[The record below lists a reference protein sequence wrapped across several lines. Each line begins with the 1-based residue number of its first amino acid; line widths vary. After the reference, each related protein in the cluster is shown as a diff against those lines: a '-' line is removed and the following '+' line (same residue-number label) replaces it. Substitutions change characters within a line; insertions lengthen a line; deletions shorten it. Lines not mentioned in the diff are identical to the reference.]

1 MSTYSDAI
9 LSKLETINQK
19 FYSSLDDLSESY
31 LNYKMYPE
39 YNEYGRIYSNTTGI
53 IDSLQADVFISTNDV
68 QGNIDNLNRLI
79 ADLNT
84 KIAAEKI
91 KQTQLKAELVNINSQ
106 ANGSG
111 LLTIQSKTLYFDK
124 YLYNITLI
132 IGILILFYS
141 LFKVYSKK
149 SQQMP
154 TTV

>member
-9 LSKLETINQK
+9 LSKLETITQK
-19 FYSSLDDLSESY
+19 FDSSLDDLSESY

-39 YNEYGRIYSNTTGI
+39 YNEYGRMYSNTSGI
-53 IDSLQADVFISTNDV
+53 IDSLQADVFVSTNDV
-68 QGNIDNLNRLI
+68 QKNIDNLNKLI
-79 ADLNT
+79 SDLNK

-91 KQTQLKAELVNINSQ
+91 KQTKLKAELVNINSQ

-111 LLTIQSKTLYFDK
+111 LLTIQSKTLYFDN
-124 YLYNITLI
+124 YVYNITLI
-132 IGILILFYS
+132 VGILILFYS

>member
-9 LSKLETINQK
+9 LSKLETITQK
-19 FYSSLDDLSESY
+19 FDSSLDDLSESY

-39 YNEYGRIYSNTTGI
+39 YNEYERMYSNTSGI
-53 IDSLQADVFISTNDV
+53 IDSLQADVFVSTNDV
-68 QGNIDNLNRLI
+68 QRNIDNLNRLI
-79 ADLNT
+79 SDLNK
-84 KIAAEKI
+84 KIASEKI
-91 KQTQLKAELVNINSQ
+91 KQTKLKAELVNINSQ

-111 LLTIQSKTLYFDK
+111 LLTIQSKTLYFDN
-124 YLYNITLI
+124 YVYNITLI
-132 IGILILFYS
+132 VGIIILFYS

>member
-1 MSTYSDAI
+1 MSTYSDVI
-9 LSKLETINQK
+9 LSKLETITQK
-19 FYSSLDDLSESY
+19 FDSSLDDLSESY

-39 YNEYGRIYSNTTGI
+39 YNEYGRMYSNTSGI
-53 IDSLQADVFISTNDV
+53 IDSLQADVFVSTNDV
-68 QGNIDNLNRLI
+68 QKNIDNLNKLI
-79 ADLNT
+79 SDLNK

-91 KQTQLKAELVNINSQ
+91 KQTKLKAELVNINSQ

-111 LLTIQSKTLYFDK
+111 LLTIQSKTLYFDN
-124 YLYNITLI
+124 YVYNITLI
-132 IGILILFYS
+132 VGILILFYS

>member
-9 LSKLETINQK
+9 LSKLETITQK
-19 FYSSLDDLSESY
+19 FDSSLDDLSESY

-39 YNEYGRIYSNTTGI
+39 YNEYERMYSNTSGI
-53 IDSLQADVFISTNDV
+53 IDSLQADVFVSTNDV
-68 QGNIDNLNRLI
+68 QRNIDNLNRLI
-79 ADLNT
+79 SDLNK

-91 KQTQLKAELVNINSQ
+91 KQTKLKAELVNINSQ

-111 LLTIQSKTLYFDK
+111 LLTIQSKTLYFDN
-124 YLYNITLI
+124 YVYNITLI
-132 IGILILFYS
+132 VGILILFYS